1 MLGALRPLASSA
13 VLRQRATC
21 LGYKPRSPGSE
32 GYPDTDSYPQSGVIG
47 RLHGVGLA
55 PWWTGQTQEKTLLTV
70 AGGFGLVYRGNDPA
84 ALSR

>member
-32 GYPDTDSYPQSGVIG
+32 GYPDTDSYPKSGVIG
-47 RLHGVGLA
+47 RLHGRRFGPLVDGSDPGENFADSGGGLRA
-55 PWWTGQTQEKTLLTV
+55 SIQ
-70 AGGFGLVYRGNDPA
+70 R
-84 ALSR
+84 